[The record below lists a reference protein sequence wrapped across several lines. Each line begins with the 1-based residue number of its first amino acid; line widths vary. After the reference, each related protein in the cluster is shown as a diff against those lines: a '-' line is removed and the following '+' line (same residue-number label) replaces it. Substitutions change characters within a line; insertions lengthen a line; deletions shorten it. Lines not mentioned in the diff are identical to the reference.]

1 MDGLFLFIS
10 GGVIMTR
17 KKCGYCKGTGFVPIG
32 PNIRGIKIC
41 PMCGGGGVIIDHH
54 EHEYIEIKKKKE
66 GD

>member
-1 MDGLFLFIS
+1 
-10 GGVIMTR
+10 MTR
-17 KKCGYCKGTGFVPIG
+17 KKCSYCKGTGFVPIG

-41 PMCGGGGVIIDHH
+41 PMCGGGGGIIDHH